1 MDSGCESKKGDFIMT
16 DFELARQIAKEIQE
30 KHREAVLP
38 FILEEGEA
46 GLCDSKAS
54 GTPYLPHDMS
64 WPLDGANQP
73 MELLAQIDCSA
84 LESLPDFPHTGLL
97 QFFIGTDEC
106 YGADFDDMTNQ
117 KGFCVLYHEMVDVS
131 VTEEEVLEKRPKK
144 SDEEDVC
151 TPFETEKPCRIRFAA
166 SKSMGLTEGNFHFD
180 GLFVEE
186 WNRCHPDA
194 PIEKTSEIHQR
205 LKKEDLDYGWDVFD
219 IKEECEDGEDDDEP
233 VRHQMGGYPHFTQY
247 DPRSNDKM
255 SALDVML
262 FQLDSDFRPK
272 NREYLV
278 CWGDAGIANFFISRE
293 ALKKRD
299 FTKVAYTWD

>member
-1 MDSGCESKKGDFIMT
+1 MT

-30 KHREAVLP
+30 KHREATLP
-38 FILEEGEA
+38 FILEEGET
-46 GLCDSKAS
+46 GLCDSKAG

-64 WPLDGANQP
+64 WPLDGENQP

-106 YGADFDDMTNQ
+106 YGADFDDMTNH

-131 VTEEEVLEKRPKK
+131 VTAEEVLAKRPEK

-151 TPFETEKPCRIRFAA
+151 TPFETEKPCRICFFAP
-166 SKSMGLTEGNFHFD
+166 KSMGLTEGDFHFD

-186 WNRCHPDA
+186 WNRCRPDA
-194 PIEKTSEIHQR
+194 PIEKASEIHQR
-205 LKKEDLDYGWDVFD
+205 LREEDPNYGWDVFD
-219 IKEECEDGEDDDEP
+219 IKEECGDGEDDEP
-233 VRHQMGGYPHFTQY
+233 VRHQMGSYPHFTQN
-247 DPRSNDKM
+247 DPRSDDKM
-255 SALDVML
+255 SDLDVML
-262 FQLDSDFRPK
+262 FQLDSDFRLE

-293 ALKKRD
+293 ALRKRD
-299 FTKVAYTWD
+299 FTKVAYTWDCC